1 MRSMY
6 KDKVN
11 MHFLSWKEGN
21 QRKLSRD
28 QVIYREGEY
37 G

>member
-1 MRSMY
+1 MRSVY

-11 MHFLSWKEGN
+11 MQFLSWKEGN
-21 QRKLSRD
+21 QRKLFMY
-28 QVIYREGEY
+28 QVIYREGEH